1 MRSQA
6 SFQHTGHHGVVFFDV
21 NRYVVTEQNHGQLH
35 AIRLPW
41 APVARLEVARFV
53 TDSYYHMQAKER
65 SCTMVLAISRPLT
78 REQGDRLNSQR
89 ASVALSIG
97 TALGAL
103 SSALTANAF
112 IGAMT
117 GAATRNGVFS
127 KLPTY
132 HAGDIIV
139 AVSLEVSGGI
149 GPQRSQRSI
158 IIPSGKSG

>member
-6 SFQHTGHHGVVFFDV
+6 SFQHTGHHGVVFDV
-21 NRYVVTEQNHGQLH
+21 NRYVVTEHNRGQLH
-35 AIRLPW
+35 VIRLPW
-41 APVARLEVARFV
+41 APAARQEVVRFV
-53 TDSYYHMQAKER
+53 TDSYYHMQAKQR
-65 SCTMVLAISRPLT
+65 SCTFVLAISRPLT
-78 REQGDRLNSQR
+78 REQGDRLNGQR
-89 ASVALSIG
+89 ASVALSID

-103 SSALTANAF
+103 SSALTASAF

-117 GAATRNGVFS
+117 GTATRNGVFS